1 MENFIENKNVFK
13 QLGGMHIDEGHW
25 LYQALQIRYVKLHFT
40 VSFLEAAD
48 LPMNKTSALRG
59 GMGEM
64 LLRAN
69 CIRDRR
75 CECCDF
81 ESECIVRRTM
91 YSKFKTKPDYVT
103 SGDSIGYVLECE
115 DFRTW
120 IPEGGRLRFQ
130 MILFGKT
137 IVYLSQYLQAF
148 YALGMQGLGSAYA
161 KFRIVSIKNTKRS
174 ELLRG
179 NDILMRDYIVHHVSD
194 YVAYRLE
201 KLQKGGFEGRLIF
214 HSPVTLKYKNE
225 FLKEFRIDAIMNA
238 VKRRIVML
246 GCFEEIGGSF
256 LDSIQLSVPEM
267 LSQDAKNVQVRRYS
281 SRQGAAMF
289 LKGMKG
295 QILLADIQKEALLLL
310 LAGEL
315 VHIGKNTS
323 FGFGKYQLV

>member
-1 MENFIENKNVFK
+1 MENCIENRNGFK
-13 QLGGMHIDEGHW
+13 ELWGMHMDEDYW
-25 LYQALQIRYVKLHFT
+25 LYQALQIRYVKLHFMIAFMED
-40 VSFLEAAD
+40 SD
-48 LPMNKTSALRG
+48 LPANKTSALRG

-64 LLRAN
+64 LLRSN
-69 CIRDRR
+69 CIRDR
-75 CECCDF
+75 CCGCCDF

-91 YSKFKTKPDYVT
+91 YSKFETKPAYVT

-120 IPEGGRLRFQ
+120 IPEGRRLRFQ

-148 YALGMQGLGSAYA
+148 YALGMQGLGSARA
-161 KFRIVSIKNTKRS
+161 KFRIVSIENTKRS

-179 NDILMRDYIVHHVSD
+179 NDFLMRDYLVHHVSD

-201 KLQKGGFEGRLIF
+201 KLQENGFEGQLVF
-214 HSPVTLKYKNE
+214 QTPVTLKYKNE
-225 FLKEFRIDAIMNA
+225 FLKEFRMDAVMNA

-246 GCFEEIGGSF
+246 GCFEGIGDSF
-256 LDSIQLSVPEM
+256 LESIQIPVPEM
-267 LSQDAKNVQVRRYS
+267 ISQESGNVHVRRYS

-295 QILLADIQKEALLLL
+295 QVLLAGIQEEALLLL

-323 FGFGKYQLV
+323 FGFGKYRLV